1 VTSEESESRRQ
12 LVRLKTVKRPEET
25 FQMAPMIDMVFLLLV
40 FFMCVSVLAQ
50 ADKTIELALP
60 ESSESQVADSFS
72 NRGKISLDGEGKI
85 FISAQNLTLEEMQ
98 NKIKE
103 AIKMN
108 PELKVQIRADKETH
122 YDKIKEVLKACAEVG
137 AYEVIFST
145 YQSR

>member
-1 VTSEESESRRQ
+1 M
-12 LVRLKTVKRPEET
+12 VRIKTVKRPEES

-72 NRGKISLDGEGKI
+72 NRGKISLDVEGKI
-85 FISAQNLTLEEMQ
+85 FISAQILTLREMQ
-98 NKIKE
+98 KKIKE
-103 AIKMN
+103 SIKMN
-108 PELKVQIRADKETH
+108 PELKIQIRADKETH

-145 YQSR
+145 YQSK

>member
-60 ESSESQVADSFS
+60 ESSEIQVADSFS

-85 FISAQNLTLEEMQ
+85 FIFAQNLTLEEMQ

>member
-108 PELKVQIRADKETH
+108 SELKVQIRADKETH

>member
-1 VTSEESESRRQ
+1 M
-12 LVRLKTVKRPEET
+12 VRLKTVKRPEET

>member
-1 VTSEESESRRQ
+1 

-108 PELKVQIRADKETH
+108 SELKVQIRADKETH